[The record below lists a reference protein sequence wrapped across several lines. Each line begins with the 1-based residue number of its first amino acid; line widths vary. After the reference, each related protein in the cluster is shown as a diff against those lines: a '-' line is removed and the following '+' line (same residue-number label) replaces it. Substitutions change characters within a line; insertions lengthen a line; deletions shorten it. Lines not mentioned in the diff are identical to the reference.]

1 MKIYNRLIVGLFLV
15 FPLLVFAADR
25 KPLTGIAI
33 IIDSLREI
41 IKMLIVLAA
50 AVALLAFFWGLARF
64 IFKSGD
70 EKAVEEG
77 KRIMKWGLVALFV
90 MVSVWGIIG
99 FFQKELNLPNTVEN
113 GENSNVPSPD
123 DPFGGGTR
131 SL

>member
-1 MKIYNRLIVGLFLV
+1 MKIYNKLIVGLFLV
-15 FPLLVFAADR
+15 FPLMIYAADG
-25 KPLTGIAI
+25 KPLRGIAI

-50 AVALLAFFWGLARF
+50 AVALLAFFWGLAKF

-99 FFQKELNLPNTVEN
+99 FFQKELNLPDVQKTDI
-113 GENSNVPSPD
+113 PSPK
-123 DPFGGGTR
+123 DPFGDGTK
-131 SL
+131 SI